1 MSKYYKGKFRPQNI
15 AKYRGDFSNIVY
27 RSLWERQVFKWCDI
41 NPNVKSWS
49 SEEVVIA
56 YRCRTDGK
64 MHRYYV
70 DMLIEFVT
78 GQKYLIE
85 IKPKKQTIAPQ
96 PKKIKT
102 QKYLTEV
109 MTYAKNLSKWEAA
122 QSYCEERGMIFE
134 VWHEDILKALGI
146 RLLT

>member
-27 RSLWERQVFKWCDI
+27 RSLWERQVFKWCDT

-49 SEEVVIA
+49 SEEIVIP

-64 MHRYYV
+64 MHRYFV
-70 DMLIEFVT
+70 DMLIEFVS

-85 IKPKKQTIAPQ
+85 IKPKKQTIQPQ

-102 QKYLTEV
+102 KKYLTEV

-122 QSYCEERGMIFE
+122 QSYCEDRGITFE
-134 VWHEDILKALGI
+134 VWHEDTLKALGI
-146 RLLT
+146 KLLT